1 MVKTLVLVSDSLFC
15 AGVFG
20 KQDLIYGAY
29 TRYTIMP
36 YSRLGPG
43 NECLQSKT
51 GSSVILQ
58 EET

>member
-20 KQDLIYGAY
+20 KQDLIRSLY
-29 TRYTIMP
+29 TLYHNALLTFGTWERVSLKQNWQLSDTI
-36 YSRLGPG
+36 
-43 NECLQSKT
+43 
-51 GSSVILQ
+51 Q